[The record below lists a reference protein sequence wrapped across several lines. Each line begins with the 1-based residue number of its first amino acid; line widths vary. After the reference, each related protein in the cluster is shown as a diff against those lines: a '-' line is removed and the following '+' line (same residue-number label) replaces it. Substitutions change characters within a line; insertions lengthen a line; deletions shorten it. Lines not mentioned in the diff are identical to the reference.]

1 MQRMSG
7 LDFIR
12 HTQRAKSLLFRIERS
27 LDRLEDNLKRHES
40 KLKAVTPEE
49 PDTQKQQDLT
59 R

>member
-12 HTQRAKSLLFRIERS
+12 HTQRAKSLLFGIERS
-27 LDRLEDNLKRHES
+27 LDRLEGNLKRHENS
-40 KLKAVTPEE
+40 SKAVAPEE
-49 PDTQKQQDLT
+49 PDTEKTQDLT

>member
-12 HTQRAKSLLFRIERS
+12 HTQRAKSLLFGIERS
-27 LDRLEDNLKRHES
+27 LDRLEGNLKRHES
-40 KLKAVTPEE
+40 GSKTVAPEE
-49 PDTQKQQDLT
+49 PDTDKQQNLT